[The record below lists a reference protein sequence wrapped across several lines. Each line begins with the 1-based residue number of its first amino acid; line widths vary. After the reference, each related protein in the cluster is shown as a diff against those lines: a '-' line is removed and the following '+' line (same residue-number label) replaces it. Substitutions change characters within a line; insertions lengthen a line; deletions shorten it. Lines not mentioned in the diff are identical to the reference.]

1 MRQLGVRLCPA
12 YQLARGSASKHTR
25 TFPTRT
31 SRGWRPAGVGAHVY
45 EKQIVCV
52 GICGPL
58 PPTLAALSLTAF
70 PSSWLVFS
78 SHGNHISHGR
88 TVTVVT
94 RSSVQL
100 HRAWCK
106 TLSLLNNPTATT
118 PILQLWKPR
127 MWEVEIL
134 KEASVAGGFSEP
146 PSSLA
151 PGYVAILSA
160 ARGVRSALYPHSLA

>member
-1 MRQLGVRLCPA
+1 MKLCPA

-25 TFPTRT
+25 TFPTQ

-58 PPTLAALSLTAF
+58 PPTLAALSPIAF

-78 SHGNHISHGR
+78 SHGNHIIHRR
-88 TVTVVT
+88 TVTAVT

-100 HRAWCK
+100 HGAWCI
-106 TLSLLNNPTATT
+106 TLSPLNNPTVTI
-118 PILQLWKPR
+118 PILQLRKPR
-127 MWEVEIL
+127 IWDPDV
-134 KEASVAGGFSEP
+134 
-146 PSSLA
+146 
-151 PGYVAILSA
+151 LSGNSKGCPHG
-160 ARGVRSALYPHSLA
+160 RGLL

>member
-1 MRQLGVRLCPA
+1 MRLCPA